1 MPRIDVLDPESQE
14 FIRNYRC
21 REGGTPPWT
30 PLNKALSECKVA
42 LITSSGLVRKT
53 DRPFD
58 LSNPG
63 GDPSY
68 RLIPSA
74 SDPAELTL
82 SIVSTNWDRSGFM
95 ADVNVVFP
103 MERLRELVAEK
114 VLGSLA
120 EDFYAF
126 MGSIFE
132 IDPVIENSAPAVAR
146 RLRDQRVD
154 IALLV
159 PV

>member
-1 MPRIDVLDPESQE
+1 MPRLEVLDPESQE

-21 REGGTPPWT
+21 REGGPPPWA
-30 PLNKALSECKVA
+30 PLKKPLSECKIA
-42 LITSSGLVRKT
+42 LITSSGLVRRS

-63 GDPSY
+63 GDPTY
-68 RLIPSA
+68 RLIPSN
-74 SDPAELTL
+74 SDPSELTL

-103 MERLRELVAEK
+103 MERLRELVQER

-120 EDFYAF
+120 ANFYAF
-126 MGSIFE
+126 MGSIFD
-132 IDPVIENSAPAVAR
+132 INPVIAKSAPEVGR
-146 RLRDQRVD
+146 RLRDERVD

>member
-1 MPRIDVLDPESQE
+1 MPRLEVLDPESRE
-14 FIRNYRC
+14 FIKNYRC
-21 REGGTPPWT
+21 REGGDPAWM
-30 PLNKALSECKVA
+30 PLDKALADCKIA
-42 LITSSGLVRKT
+42 LITSSGLVRKS
-53 DRPFD
+53 DAPFD

-68 RLIPSA
+68 RVIPSDT
-74 SDPAELTL
+74 DPAELTL

-103 MERLRELVAEK
+103 IERLHELARNNVVGSVAK
-114 VLGSLA
+114 N
-120 EDFYAF
+120 FYAF
-126 MGSIFE
+126 MGSIFQIE
-132 IDPVIENSAPAVAR
+132 PVIEHSAPEVGR
-146 RLRDQRVD
+146 LLRDERVD